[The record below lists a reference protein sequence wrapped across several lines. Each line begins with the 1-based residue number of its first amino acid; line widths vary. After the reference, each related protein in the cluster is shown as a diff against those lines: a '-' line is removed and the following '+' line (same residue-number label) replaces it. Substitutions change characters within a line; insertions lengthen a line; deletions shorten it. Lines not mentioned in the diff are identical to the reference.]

1 MNVRH
6 AYIFEYKHTHTDTY
20 TQAKEFCTDS
30 FKRCLD
36 FHPPVFRHTQTDARI
51 HTAPPPPPP
60 PNPLLFCKASV
71 RQSGGSKESVCRASC
86 PAASWKAV
94 DFEVFGQVITA
105 GKLLLADDALVWF
118 HSGVGATV
126 SGQLVRSREPDKE
139 EDRM

>member
-1 MNVRH
+1 MYVTR
-6 AYIFEYKHTHTDTY
+6 TY
-20 TQAKEFCTDS
+20 LNINT
-30 FKRCLD
+30 
-36 FHPPVFRHTQTDARI
+36 HTQT
-51 HTAPPPPPP
+51 HTHKLKSSAQTPLKGVWTFTRPSFVTHKQTHAYTQPPPPPP